1 MSTSTVDGPETI
13 PPEADAAA
21 AMRRVEENLA
31 RVVHAPRD
39 VLRRCVLALVAEGH
53 VILEDAPGVGKTMLA
68 KALARSVSCRFSR
81 LQFTPDLLPTDVTG
95 ASVFD
100 QRTNAF
106 SFRPGPVFAHLLLV
120 DEINRASPKTQAA
133 LLECMQEHQVTV
145 DGHTHRLPTPFMVV
159 ATQNPL
165 EYEGT
170 YPLPEAQLD
179 RFTMRLRLGYPP
191 AEEEARMLSEQASHD
206 PLESLE
212 AVATVDDVRA
222 AVEAARDL
230 HVDADMNRYVV
241 SLLQRTRDVD
251 DRRDGH
257 VRDGAGADFGP
268 AHRLLAQAERR
279 LDHPDRASR
288 HERRADALGA
298 YVPLS
303 DAFVDTLC
311 RESAHSTFLL
321 KHAAL
326 AARARNPR
334 WREWLLRRAIDVD
347 PTNPDVVFEMATMLQ
362 ATSRSTE
369 ALELYRR
376 HETLVPGEVQ
386 TQVQIGKCLTALNR
400 LDEAEAVLRRAAA
413 RGDAVASYNLGEL
426 LDRTNR
432 DDEAAGQY
440 AAALAIDPFHAR
452 ALNNLALVLTRKGRM
467 GDALPLY
474 ERAVAAAPN
483 DPDPRNNL
491 GSAWL
496 QMGRVREAVA
506 SFEEALAID
515 PDHVDALNNI
525 AIGLQALGRRDDALS
540 YLRRALALSPSHVGA
555 RQNLRELGG
564 ERRP

>member
-1 MSTSTVDGPETI
+1 MWTGLAVLTVGLGLAAGRESLRLSRASRLPA
-13 PPEADAAA
+13 PPDAASLPPAVAERIGVADRRARSAPASGDAVGALGLAYQANLLVSHALA
-21 AMRRVEENLA
+21 AYELAETLAPDDWRWPYARSLVFEDRGDVDETVGALERALHLNEGLAAGWYRLGDAEFKRGRYEEALSAFA
-31 RVVHAPRD
+31 RVDAWEGGGAPAGGAPEGSRTPPASAYAAFG
-39 VLRRCVLALVAEGH
+39 RARVAWQRG
-53 VILEDAPGVGKTMLA
+53 DA
-68 KALARSVSCRFSR
+68 
-81 LQFTPDLLPTDVTG
+81 DEVT
-95 ASVFD
+95 
-100 QRTNAF
+100 R
-106 SFRPGPVFAHLLLV
+106 
-120 DEINRASPKTQAA
+120 
-133 LLECMQEHQVTV
+133 LLE
-145 DGHTHRLPTPFMVV
+145 PVV
-159 ATQNPL
+159 N
-165 EYEGT
+165 
-170 YPLPEAQLD
+170 
-179 RFTMRLRLGYPP
+179 
-191 AEEEARMLSEQASHD
+191 
-206 PLESLE
+206 
-212 AVATVDDVRA
+212 
-222 AVEAARDL
+222 
-230 HVDADMNRYVV
+230 
-241 SLLQRTRDVD
+241 
-251 DRRDGH
+251 
-257 VRDGAGADFGP
+257 GAGADFGP

-564 ERRP
+564 EHRP